1 MDDTFKVNKHGV
13 SSDKG
18 QIKEDT
24 SEIADFQL
32 EWLQT

>member
-24 SEIADFQL
+24 SIIANLEL
-32 EWLQT
+32 EWMQF